1 MLPGLVPPDG
11 TAALLFDC
19 DGTLVDTLT
28 LYRTCWR
35 QVFGRHGFDMSDEW
49 FATWQGHSMVPFVQ
63 AAFPGVDDAM
73 LAVIG
78 HEGVELFREST
89 HLLEPLEHVVEI
101 ARNYRGVLPMA
112 VVSGGPRAAVVDSLH
127 AVGIAELFDPVITVD
142 DVAHGKPAPD
152 AYLLAAQRLGVDP
165 GQCVAYE
172 DSGSGMT
179 SAREAGVGVIID
191 VRLHDPKHC

>member
-1 MLPGLVPPDG
+1 
-11 TAALLFDC
+11 
-19 DGTLVDTLT
+19 
-28 LYRTCWR
+28 
-35 QVFGRHGFDMSDEW
+35 
-49 FATWQGHSMVPFVQ
+49 MVPFVRG
-63 AAFPGVDDAM
+63 AFPDVDGDELTA
-73 LAVIG
+73 IG
-78 HEGVELFREST
+78 QEGVELFLQST
-89 HLLEPLEHVVEI
+89 HLLEPLEHVVDI
-101 ARNYRGVLPMA
+101 ARNYHGVLPMA

-127 AVGIAELFDPVITVD
+127 AVGISGLFDPVITVD

-165 GQCVAYE
+165 AQCVAYE

>member
-11 TAALLFDC
+11 TVALLFDC

-78 HEGVELFREST
+78 HEGVALFREST

-127 AVGIAELFDPVITVD
+127 AVGIADLFDPVITVD
-142 DVAHGKPAPD
+142 DVALGKPAPD

-165 GQCVAYE
+165 ALCVAYE